1 MESANTS
8 HVPTETTKI
17 FKSKASDGRTLIN
30 NNYKVLGR
38 LAEGSFSIIKL
49 IESEKAQKK
58 FAMKQYNKT
67 ILQKK
72 RELVRG
78 KDGKVQYKDSLGD
91 ILREVETM
99 KKLNHPNVI
108 KLFEIIND
116 PNYSKLYLIIDF
128 CERGSV
134 VDWDEDHMQFKCKTS
149 ERYPSEQYIAKML
162 SDVVKGLDYLH
173 NQLHIVHR
181 DIKPQNILETADG
194 TIKIADF
201 DIAAAIYDGVELDKT
216 KGTLHFMAPEL
227 CKKTP
232 GISDS
237 VLGVT
242 ADLWSL
248 GVTLYCVTYL
258 KLPFFEK
265 NIIELINAIEAKP
278 HTHLKSREISEELND
293 LIDRLLDKSPKTRLT
308 LSEIKEHK
316 FLKKYEQNSA

>member
-1 MESANTS
+1 MESTNTS
-8 HVPTETTKI
+8 TTAIETIKI
-17 FKSKASDGRTLIN
+17 FKTKAPDGKTLIN

-38 LAEGSFSIIKL
+38 LAEGSLSLIKL
-49 IESEKAQKK
+49 VESQKEKKP
-58 FAMKQYNKT
+58 FALKQYNKT
-67 ILQKK
+67 ILKK
-72 RELVRG
+72 KKELVRG
-78 KDGKVQYKDSLGD
+78 KDGKVQYKDSYGD

-108 KLFEIIND
+108 RLFEIIND
-116 PNYSKLYLIIDF
+116 PDYSKLYLIIDF
-128 CERGSV
+128 CEKGCV
-134 VDWDEDHMQFKCKTS
+134 VDWDEDKMQFKCKTK
-149 ERYPSEQYIAKML
+149 ERYPSEEYIAKML
-162 SDVVKGLDYLH
+162 SDVTKGLDYLH
-173 NQLHIVHR
+173 NELHIVHR
-181 DIKPQNILETADG
+181 DIKPQNILESADG

-232 GISDS
+232 DIPDS

-265 NIIELINAIEAKP
+265 NIIELINAIEVKP
-278 HTHLKSREISEELND
+278 HTHPESRVVSEELKS
-293 LIDRLLDKSPKTRLT
+293 LIDRLLDKSPKTRIT
-308 LSEIKEHK
+308 LDEVKGHE
-316 FLKKYEQNSA
+316 FLKKYGLNLV